1 MKSLE
6 IISKEELQK
15 IQDLFC
21 NSTGLVALIKDVDG
35 TPITTVAEDGFSST
49 TKSSDLFI
57 DETKV
62 GSVQVGTKDT
72 FDSSSV
78 ANNSLESSV
87 ILLSTIISNLL
98 TIEHDKRLASTK
110 LASLTEKTAEAV
122 ATVTQINQKT
132 RELEAIAKKQNI
144 LALNASIEAAR
155 QGASGAG
162 FAVVAEQM
170 GELSNKSSSIYKDIS
185 KSAEQISSYIEA
197 MEKEL

>member
-1 MKSLE
+1 MKNLE

-15 IQDLFC
+15 VQDLFC
-21 NSTGLVALIKDVDG
+21 NSTGLVALIKDIDG
-35 TPITTVAEDGFSST
+35 TPITTAQEDILTST
-49 TKSSDLFI
+49 TRSGDLFI
-57 DETKV
+57 RDTKV
-62 GSVQVGTKDT
+62 GSVQVSMKATP
-72 FDSSSV
+72 DSSTTS
-78 ANNSLESSV
+78 NDSLESS
-87 ILLSTIISNLL
+87 LTLFSMIINNLL
-98 TIEHDKRLASTK
+98 TITFEKEESVSTF
-110 LASLTEKTAEAV
+110 ASLTKKTSEAV

-170 GELSNKSSSIYKDIS
+170 GELSNRSASIYKDIS
-185 KSAEQISSYIEA
+185 KSAEQISTYIEA